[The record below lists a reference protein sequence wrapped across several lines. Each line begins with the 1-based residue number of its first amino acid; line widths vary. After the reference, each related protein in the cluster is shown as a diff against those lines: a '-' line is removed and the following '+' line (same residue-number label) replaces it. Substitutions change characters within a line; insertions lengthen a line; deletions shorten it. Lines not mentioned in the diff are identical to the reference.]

1 MQNIMIIFSI
11 LLNIFNLFLILV
23 LFSSVEFI
31 DEYNEEDK

>member
-31 DEYNEEDK
+31 EEDEEN

>member
-31 DEYNEEDK
+31 EEDDENE

>member
-31 DEYNEEDK
+31 DKYDEEDK

>member
-23 LFSSVEFI
+23 LAGSVEFI
-31 DEYNEEDK
+31 EEDDENN

>member
-23 LFSSVEFI
+23 LFSSVEFVDD
-31 DEYNEEDK
+31 DEENN

>member
-31 DEYNEEDK
+31 EEDDENN